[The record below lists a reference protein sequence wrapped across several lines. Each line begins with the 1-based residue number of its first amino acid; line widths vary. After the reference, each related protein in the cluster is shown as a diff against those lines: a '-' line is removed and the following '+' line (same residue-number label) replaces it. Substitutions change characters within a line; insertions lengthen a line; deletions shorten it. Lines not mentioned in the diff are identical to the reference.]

1 MNPKKSRLVFLLFLL
16 MLGLNILPLRAQ
28 AEKDILEKMITA
40 MGGREALAG
49 IKDTKTSGTMEII
62 QMGMTTP
69 MTIYQKEPNKF
80 RLEIEVMGYSII
92 QVFDGQKAQIT
103 NPQTGEVMELP
114 AEQTKGMV
122 KQALG
127 NQVWL
132 DPAKFGITYTYK
144 GEETIDGKKC
154 YVLEQKFK
162 DGDVT
167 TIYLE
172 ATTYLPYLT
181 RTKAP
186 SQSGGE
192 VEAETKLTDYR
203 KVGQTM
209 VPFLMTMN
217 QGGTEYSRMTISEVV
232 YNSGL
237 EDSLF
242 VLK

>member
-1 MNPKKSRLVFLLFLL
+1 MHHKKSRLVFLLFFL

-49 IKDTKTSGTMEII
+49 IKDTKTTGTMELI

-132 DPAKFGITYTYK
+132 DPAKYGITYTYK
-144 GEETIDGKKC
+144 GEEPVDGKKC

-162 DGDVT
+162 DGDVA

-172 ATTYLPYLT
+172 AATYLPYLT
-181 RTKAP
+181 RNKAI
-186 SQSGGE
+186 SKSGAE
-192 VEAETKLTDYR
+192 VAAETKLTDYR
-203 KVGQTM
+203 KVG
-209 VPFLMTMN
+209 
-217 QGGTEYSRMTISEVV
+217 
-232 YNSGL
+232 
-237 EDSLF
+237 
-242 VLK
+242 

>member
-16 MLGLNILPLRAQ
+16 VLGLNILPLRAQ

-49 IKDTKTSGTMEII
+49 IKDTKTTGTIEIV

-80 RLEIEVMGYSII
+80 RMEIEVMGYSII

-132 DPAKFGITYTYK
+132 DPAKHGITYTYK
-144 GEETIDGKKC
+144 GEETVDGKKC
-154 YVLEQKFK
+154 YVLEQKFQ

-167 TIYLE
+167 TFYLE
-172 ATTYLPYLT
+172 TTTYLPYLT

-186 SQSGGE
+186 SQTGGE
-192 VEAETKLTDYR
+192 VETETRLTDYR
-203 KVGQTM
+203 KVGKTI
-209 VPFLMTMN
+209 VPFLMSIN
-217 QGGTEYSRMTISEVV
+217 QAGAEYARMTISEVV
-232 YNSGL
+232 YNTGL
-237 EDSLF
+237 VDSLF